1 MPNMSV
7 VAGCLLPDGVLLA
20 ADTRITYTQPDGS
33 TVYGDNAIKIFPFAK
48 GTAIGYVGDVTTA
61 SYMLQ
66 YLIQGRD
73 RRKRTDP
80 MRLYHW
86 IPRILRA
93 LFRRAPTPKSVAFMV
108 ASSFQNQCT
117 QIERSVVGNMLM
129 DAVKDGLTGLS
140 GTLAFDILNS
150 SKSVVELPNTC
161 ASILYTM
168 SSPTF
173 EPILAPPLSARAI
186 GSGRMV
192 VESLRRH
199 QASIIFDDP
208 LSGAGPS
215 LFRLMIQGYVETN
228 DIDGVGGLY
237 PILKVRGDDCIPCG
251 QHTQTHKQGTSE
263 IEAQVEL
270 SIEDGRWVQRDTVS
284 GACIILQPPWDL
296 AKSSTANQLFDHID
310 KRRWHKPQPDRS

>member
-1 MPNMSV
+1 MSV

-93 LFRRAPTPKSVAFMV
+93 LYRRAPTPKSVAFMV

-140 GTLAFDILNS
+140 GTLLVFDILNS

-168 SSPTF
+168 SSRTF

-186 GSGRMV
+186 DLPR
-192 VESLRRH
+192 
-199 QASIIFDDP
+199 P
-208 LSGAGPS
+208 
-215 LFRLMIQGYVETN
+215 
-228 DIDGVGGLY
+228 
-237 PILKVRGDDCIPCG
+237 
-251 QHTQTHKQGTSE
+251 TH
-263 IEAQVEL
+263 
-270 SIEDGRWVQRDTVS
+270 
-284 GACIILQPPWDL
+284 
-296 AKSSTANQLFDHID
+296 
-310 KRRWHKPQPDRS
+310 